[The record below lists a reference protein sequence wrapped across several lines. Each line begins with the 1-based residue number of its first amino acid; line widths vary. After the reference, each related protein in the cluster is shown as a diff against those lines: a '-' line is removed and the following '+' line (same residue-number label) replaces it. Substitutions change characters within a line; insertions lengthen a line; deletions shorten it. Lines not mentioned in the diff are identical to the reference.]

1 MPQSPSTARARHHLS
16 AWVSL
21 TSVAALTAA
30 LASAGAAC
38 SSSEAAPALAVA
50 SPIPLTRAL
59 LTTQLA
65 TWRGAP
71 LKRCTVAGV
80 FPGLDEVPASGGVGL
95 YLDAT
100 IVRERLGAGL
110 WIRAASGETV
120 VLGAPPSPTVRGSNA
135 HVARVVDPVSG
146 HADLKVSTEIVDGD
160 CIVRFDGVEQLRTPL
175 WSGLPVAIHARP
187 QPGGAPLATLDGT
200 VTAFAAER
208 GGTSGYLEIDALRV
222 VVTGLAADV
231 PRARALLARSLRV
244 TDRQLAGLVTAG
256 PGWLD
261 SVRADGAFGPTP
273 IIATGARGVP
283 PLEHYLAPTLAL
295 PPGAVASGAAGA
307 RTLQVVLSRR
317 DGAAAAPVAVPV
329 RIAIEP
335 SSAGRTR
342 VRLLAVD
349 APVAIP
355 AGPEVAARCLTEV
368 ADAALAYTS
377 SPARAGGSPRYP
389 IAVVP
394 AIGAVPAAWLTAPCA
409 PLTADFAA
417 AIRADRGALAR
428 VGSLLDATRY
438 GTDRILPHG
447 LGPLLARI
455 APDAASLASLA
466 REAAPHVALTA
477 GLASQKA
484 LLADARYGRAPA
496 AEQEARRALVW
507 HAALVC
513 REPIT
518 PALRARLLAVP
529 LAGVDGELAGMVGC
543 PDRG

>member
-1 MPQSPSTARARHHLS
+1 MPQSPSLARARHHLS

-21 TSVAALTAA
+21 TAVAGLTGS
-30 LASAGAAC
+30 LVMAGAAC

-80 FPGLDEVPASGGVGL
+80 FPGLDEVPAGGGVGL
-95 YLDAT
+95 YLDAA
-100 IVRERLGAGL
+100 IVRERLGDGL

-120 VLGAPPSPTVRGSNA
+120 VLGAPPSPTVRGSNT
-135 HVARVVDPVSG
+135 HVAQVVDPVTG
-146 HADLKVSTEIVDGD
+146 GADLKVSAEVVDGD
-160 CIVRFDGVEQLRTPL
+160 CVVRFDGVEQLRTPL
-175 WSGLPVAIHARP
+175 WTSLPVAIHARP
-187 QPGGAPLATLDGT
+187 KAGGAPLAILDGT

-208 GGTSGYLEIDALRV
+208 AGTSGYLEIDALRV

-231 PRARALLARSLRV
+231 PRASALIAGKLGVSQA
-244 TDRQLAGLVTAG
+244 QLAGLIVAG

-295 PPGAVASGAAGA
+295 PPDAVAAGAAGA
-307 RTLQVVLSRR
+307 RTLHILLPRR
-317 DGAAAAPVAVPV
+317 NGVAAAPIDVPV
-329 RIAIEP
+329 RVAIEP

-342 VRLLAVD
+342 VRLLGVD
-349 APVAIP
+349 TPVAFP
-355 AGPEVAARCLTEV
+355 AGPEAAARCMTEV

-377 SPARAGGSPRYP
+377 APARAGGSPRYP

-394 AIGAVPAAWLTAPCA
+394 AIGAVPAAWLTAPCS
-409 PLTADFAA
+409 PLTADVAA

-438 GTDRILPHG
+438 GADRILPHG
-447 LGPLLARI
+447 WGPLLARI
-455 APDAASLASLA
+455 APDAASLSMLA
-466 REAAPHVALTA
+466 RDAAPHVALTA

-518 PALRARLLAVP
+518 PALRARLLKIP
-529 LAGVDGELAGMVGC
+529 LSGVDGELAGMVGC
-543 PDRG
+543 PDRS